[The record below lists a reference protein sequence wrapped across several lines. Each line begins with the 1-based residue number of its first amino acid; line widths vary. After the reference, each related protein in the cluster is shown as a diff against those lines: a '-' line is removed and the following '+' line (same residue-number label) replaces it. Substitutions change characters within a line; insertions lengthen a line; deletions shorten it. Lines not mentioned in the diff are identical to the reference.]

1 MKLTM
6 QQMYTLASG
15 ACLSV

>member
-6 QQMYTLASG
+6 QQKVILKNNF
-15 ACLSV
+15 LRH